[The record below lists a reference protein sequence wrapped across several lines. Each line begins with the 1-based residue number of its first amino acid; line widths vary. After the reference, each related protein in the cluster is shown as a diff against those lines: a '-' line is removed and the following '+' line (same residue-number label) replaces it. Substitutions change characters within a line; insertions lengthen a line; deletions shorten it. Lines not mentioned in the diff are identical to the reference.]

1 MAGIGTAGHVQAP
14 IGNAG
19 KGEFLE
25 NERPNATWIAETM
38 ASSESFS
45 RSSIAA
51 MIGVDEGDIQFRL
64 AFNDALNYLRTQGL
78 DYAPERGLG
87 GSYRI
92 ATDQRT
98 LNRASRDK
106 RAATRKLERGFRK
119 LAIAAKSSDPHVA
132 DAARR
137 RAESMQNMMVAM
149 KTGGRRKIPS
159 L

>member
-1 MAGIGTAGHVQAP
+1 M
-14 IGNAG
+14 NAINSSP
-19 KGEFLE
+19 LE
-25 NERPNATWIAETM
+25 NERLNATWIAETM
-38 ASSESFS
+38 AATDSFS
-45 RSSIAA
+45 RAGIAA
-51 MIGVDEGDIQFRL
+51 LVGVDEGDIQFRL

-92 ATDQRT
+92 ATDERT

-132 DAARR
+132 DTARR
-137 RAESMQNMMVAM
+137 RAESMQSMMVAM
-149 KTGGRRKIPS
+149 KTGGRRKLPT